1 MSKKKGFII
10 AIILLVIILLGIGVF
25 IFIQNNKGANPTGC
39 LNEYVSFIKEE
50 NYESMYSLITS
61 ESKETISEE
70 DFITRHKNIYDGIS
84 MSDYNLEVTSEEKID
99 NGKYRLNYDVSM
111 NTLAGEIK
119 FSANSILIK
128 NKETKKYELEWSS
141 NFIYPSLD
149 NTDKIKVKTTEASRG
164 SILDRN
170 GEVLAGE
177 GDVSSVGLVPGK
189 MSENKEEDI
198 QRLSELLDVSVET
211 INKSLNASYVK
222 SDTFVPIK
230 KVGAKEFGLKD
241 KLLEI
246 PGIKISTS
254 KDRVYPLAE
263 AASHLIGYIQ
273 NVTAEDLEKNPDKG
287 YNQNSVV
294 GKAGFE
300 KQFEDRLRGTAGKEI
315 NIEDKDGVIK
325 KTIASKEVQNG
336 EDIILTIDAEIQS
349 KLYEELK
356 DDKGFFVVMN
366 PKTGELLALV
376 STPSYDN
383 NQFIYGMGTQKWN
396 SIKEDERNPMY
407 SRYTKNWCPGSTFK
421 PVTAAI
427 GLTSGKLTEEDT
439 FSYDDLSWQK
449 NSSWGDY
456 KITTLTA
463 YSGAKNIKNALIYSD
478 NIFFAQAA
486 LKIGKE
492 DFTKGLKNIGFE
504 ENLNLNLGL
513 SQSKISNSGEIKTE
527 IGLADSGYGQG
538 EILVNPIHMAS
549 IYSAFV
555 NDGNMI
561 KPYIEYKDN
570 VQVECLKENAF
581 SEEAANIVK
590 EDLIQVIENPEGTAN
605 DMKISGVSLAGKT
618 GTAELKA
625 SKDEIAETL
634 GWFNLITTDENS
646 DKQYVIVSMVE
657 DARDLG
663 GSHYLIKKIRT
674 LFE

>member
-1 MSKKKGFII
+1 MIKKNGLII
-10 AIILLVIILLGIGVF
+10 GIVLVIIVLLVVGIF
-25 IFIQNNKGANPTGC
+25 IFVQGNKGVTPIGC

-50 NYESMYSLITS
+50 NYEAMYSLITS
-61 ESKETISEE
+61 ESKGNISKEE
-70 DFITRHKNIYDGIS
+70 FITRHKNIYDGIS
-84 MSDYNLEVTSEEKID
+84 MSDYNLEITSEEKID
-99 NGKYRLNYDVSM
+99 NNKYKLNYNISM
-111 NTLAGEIK
+111 NTIAGKIT
-119 FSANSILIK
+119 FSSNSTLIK
-128 NKETKKYELEWSS
+128 NKETKKYELDWSS
-141 NFIYPSLD
+141 NFIYPSLE
-149 NTDKIKVKTTEASRG
+149 NTDKIKVKIIEASRG
-164 SILDRN
+164 RILDRN

-177 GDVSSVGLVPGK
+177 GEVSSVGLVPGK

-198 QRLSELLDVSVET
+198 QKLSGLLDVSVET

-222 SDTFVPIK
+222 SDTFVPVK
-230 KVGAKEFGLKD
+230 KVGAKDFELKD

-246 PGIKISTS
+246 KGIKISTS

-263 AASHLIGYIQ
+263 SASHLIGYIQ

-287 YNQNSVV
+287 YTQNSVI

-300 KQFEDRLRGTAGKEI
+300 KQYEDRLRGIAGKEI
-315 NIEDKDGVIK
+315 NIEDENGVIK
-325 KTIASKEVQNG
+325 KTIALKEVQNG
-336 EDIILTIDAEIQS
+336 EDIKLTIDSGIQL

-356 DDKGFFVVMN
+356 ADKGFFVVMD

-396 SIKEDERNPMY
+396 AIKEDQRNPMY

-421 PVTAAI
+421 PITAAI
-427 GLTSGKLTEEDT
+427 GLTTGKLTEEDT

-449 NSSWGDY
+449 SSSWGDY
-456 KITTLTA
+456 KVTTLTA
-463 YSGAKNIKNALIYSD
+463 YNGAKNIKNALIHSD

-492 DFTKGLKNIGFE
+492 DFTKALKNIGFE

-513 SQSKISNSGEIKTE
+513 STSKISNSGEIKTE

-538 EILVNPIHMAS
+538 EILVNPVHMAS

-555 NDGNMI
+555 NDGNMV

-570 VQVECLKENAF
+570 AQAEYLKENAF
-581 SEEAANIVK
+581 SKEASDIVK

-605 DMKISGVSLAGKT
+605 DMKISGVGLAGKT
-618 GTAELKA
+618 GTAELKT
-625 SKDEIAETL
+625 SKAEEAETL

-646 DKQYVIVSMVE
+646 DKQYIVVSMVE